1 VGSNTVVAIVSG
13 GLDSVTM
20 VYELLDRGYD
30 VDCVS
35 FDYGQRHKKELIFAR
50 NIASQLRLQHDVVDL
65 SGLTHLIDNSA
76 LTSPIRAKVDVK
88 DTDTGFLVNKDFKA
102 DIEVPEGH
110 YAKDTMKQTV
120 VPNRNMIMLSIAAG
134 IAVNRNA
141 LGLATG
147 VHAGDHF
154 IYPDCRPRFI
164 ALANATIVI
173 GNDGFG
179 PIEEGSSPEGQE
191 PMHYIIAPFLDWTKA
206 DIAYRALI
214 HGVPL
219 HMTWSCYKGGANH
232 CGRCGTCVER
242 LEAIHEAQVKY
253 TADKHL
259 SALKDGIAPTVRDQ
273 TVYDDNEYWKVA
285 TATAKETAK

>member
-1 VGSNTVVAIVSG
+1 
-13 GLDSVTM
+13 M

-50 NIASQLRLQHDVVDL
+50 DIAVKLRLRHDVVDL
-65 SGLTHLIDNSA
+65 SSITHLIDNSA
-76 LTSPIRAKVDVK
+76 LTSLPPMQELLTDGDKLYPGRHINPYDVA
-88 DTDTGFLVNKDFKA
+88 VPS
-102 DIEVPEGH
+102 IEVPEGH
-110 YAKDTMKQTV
+110 YAQENMKQTV

-141 LGLATG
+141 IGLATG

-164 ALANATIVI
+164 ALANATIVV

-242 LEAIHEAQVKY
+242 LEAIHEAQIKY

-259 SALKDGIAPTVRDQ
+259 SALKDGIAPAVYDQ

-285 TATAKETAK
+285 IATAKETAK